1 MGFGLGLG
9 TAPRVAPSSKSRSLS
24 SVRSVLRMAE
34 LDLKTSST
42 QSRVGLGWVRI
53 TLSSGWS

>member
-1 MGFGLGLG
+1 
-9 TAPRVAPSSKSRSLS
+9 
-24 SVRSVLRMAE
+24 VLRMAE